1 MLSLPFFYCIYKY
14 IYKFDYVYFFYI
26 IVSLTATKQMPSFT
40 TPKYFVVPTQA
51 SYKIAEFYWTKNSL
65 KTRVVDEI
73 TTYTVDDSDERILE
87 VIKALLSP
95 SIANFEKLSDDERL
109 NVWYDELARIEE
121 EERQEMIAEKHWK
134 WMNPHI

>member
-1 MLSLPFFYCIYKY
+1 
-14 IYKFDYVYFFYI
+14 
-26 IVSLTATKQMPSFT
+26 MPSFT
-40 TPKYFVVPTQA
+40 TPKYFVVPIQA

-73 TTYTVDDSDERILE
+73 TTYTVDDSDGKILE
-87 VIKALLSP
+87 KIKALLSP
-95 SIANFEKLSDDERL
+95 SIANFEKLSDHERL
-109 NVWYDELARIEE
+109 NVWYDELRRIEE

>member
-1 MLSLPFFYCIYKY
+1 
-14 IYKFDYVYFFYI
+14 
-26 IVSLTATKQMPSFT
+26 MPSFT

-65 KTRVVDEI
+65 KTRVVDDI
-73 TTYTVDDSDERILE
+73 TTYTVDDSDMRILE

-95 SIANFEKLSDDERL
+95 SIADFEKLSDDKRL
-109 NVWYDELARIEE
+109 KVWYAELDRIEE

>member
-1 MLSLPFFYCIYKY
+1 
-14 IYKFDYVYFFYI
+14 
-26 IVSLTATKQMPSFT
+26 MPSFT
-40 TPKYFVVPTQA
+40 TPKYFVVPIQA

-73 TTYTVDDSDERILE
+73 TTYTVDDSDAKILE

-95 SIANFEKLSDDERL
+95 AIADFEKLSHDERL
-109 NVWYDELARIEE
+109 NAWYDELIRIEE

>member
-1 MLSLPFFYCIYKY
+1 MLSF
-14 IYKFDYVYFFYI
+14 
-26 IVSLTATKQMPSFT
+26 S

-51 SYKIAEFYWTKNSL
+51 SYKIAEFYWKKNSL

-73 TTYTVDDSDERILE
+73 TTYTVDDSDASIIEQ
-87 VIKALLSP
+87 IKAILIP
-95 SIANFEKLSDDERL
+95 VIADFEKLSDDKRL
-109 NVWYDELARIEE
+109 NVWYDELCRIEE

>member
-1 MLSLPFFYCIYKY
+1 
-14 IYKFDYVYFFYI
+14 
-26 IVSLTATKQMPSFT
+26 MPSFT

-51 SYKIAEFYWTKNSL
+51 SYKIAEFYLTKNSL

-73 TTYTVDDSDERILE
+73 TTYTVDDSDERILD

-95 SIANFEKLSDDERL
+95 SIAEFEKLSDDERL
-109 NVWYDELARIEE
+109 NVWYDELIRIEE
-121 EERQEMIAEKHWK
+121 EERQEMIDEKHWK